1 VATAC
6 TTGAHAIG
14 DATRFIQYGDA
25 DVMLAGGAE
34 SCIHPLA
41 MAGFSR
47 FLPTVQLTDFRV
59 MALTKKWNDEPAKA
73 SRPFDDKRSG
83 FVIAEGAGLVVL
95 EELSRA
101 QKRNAKI
108 YAEVIGY
115 GLSSDAHHMTAPPEN
130 GQGAY
135 SSMKRA
141 LKNANAGPQDVAYIN
156 AHATSTPLGDR
167 AENIA
172 IRRLMCEDGKVDPKD
187 VRVSSS
193 KGAIGHLLGAAGSV
207 EAIFTVLGLF
217 HVPPKLQ
224 QNTYRREFFL
234 QRSISRVI
242 QTRRRNGIVIILSTK
257 LERSTWRRKGGQW
270 R

>member
-1 VATAC
+1 MQLAMQPDSFNMVTQTLC
-6 TTGAHAIG
+6 S
-14 DATRFIQYGDA
+14 
-25 DVMLAGGAE
+25 LAGQKAVSTHSQWPASPGSSAQ
-34 SCIHPLA
+34 CNK
-41 MAGFSR
+41 
-47 FLPTVQLTDFRV
+47 LTYRV

-141 LKNANAGPQDVAYIN
+141 LRNAHITPKDVAYIN

-207 EAIFTVLGLF
+207 ESIFTVLALF
-217 HVPPKLQ
+217 HVLFNFGLPA
-224 QNTYRREFFL
+224 NNRGFFL
-234 QRSISRVI
+234 
-242 QTRRRNGIVIILSTK
+242 RR
-257 LERSTWRRKGGQW
+257 
-270 R
+270 

>member
-1 VATAC
+1 
-6 TTGAHAIG
+6 
-14 DATRFIQYGDA
+14 
-25 DVMLAGGAE
+25 
-34 SCIHPLA
+34 

-47 FLPTVQLTDFRV
+47 FLPSHRCQSNLRV
-59 MALTKKWNDEPAKA
+59 MALTKKWNEEPAKA

-101 QKRNAKI
+101 QQRNAKI

-141 LKNANAGPQDVAYIN
+141 LKDANKVPKDVAYIN

-207 EAIFTVLGLF
+207 EAIFTVLSLF
-217 HVPPKLQ
+217 HVPCNFRQTTNGRGFYLQ
-224 QNTYRREFFL
+224 Q
-234 QRSISRVI
+234 
-242 QTRRRNGIVIILSTK
+242 
-257 LERSTWRRKGGQW
+257 
-270 R
+270 